1 MLFKPNNSEQRLAPS
16 YYRGCWHEVSRAFLW
31 DRSIPHQFYN
41 QASPSNPHRID
52 HYRIDHSLSVHGDC
66 TGLQNWCGAFFTLTV
81 VYTPKGFLLHTASL
95 RQTFVHCAIFVT
107 AAPRGGLGSVS
118 VPMWRINLSVP
129 LRVDALV
136 SHYLTNK
143 LIRHRPLP
151 VRSKPLISLPCD
163 IEISF
168 GITCTFANPPEG
180 EAAIPNTGV
189 RYLCI
194 THPFATNLPEGKFVR
209 LACLSH
215 AVSVRSEPGSNSSIF
230 IVCRSTL

>member
-1 MLFKPNNSEQRLAPS
+1 MEILP
-16 YYRGCWHEVSRAFLW
+16 
-31 DRSIPHQFYN
+31 
-41 QASPSNPHRID
+41 
-52 HYRIDHSLSVHGDC
+52 DC
-66 TGLQNWCGAFFTLTV
+66 KIGAGVFFTLTV

-136 SHYLTNK
+136 SRYLTNK

-151 VRSKPLISLPCD
+151 YRPKPLISLPFD
-163 IEISF
+163 IEISS

-180 EAAIPNTGV
+180 EAAIPKYGV

-230 IVCRSTL
+230 YRLPVNSIAKVTQGHRIDRLHSIRLYTHVCSRECSVQALS

>member
-1 MLFKPNNSEQRLAPS
+1 MNQ
-16 YYRGCWHEVSRAFLW
+16 
-31 DRSIPHQFYN
+31 HQSVLYLD
-41 QASPSNPHRID
+41 QPTLTSPKLID
-52 HYRIDHSLSVHGDC
+52 GDFA
-66 TGLQNWCGAFFTLTV
+66 GLQNGSGAFFTLTV

-151 VRSKPLISLPCD
+151 VRPKPLISLPCD